1 VFATDCTT
9 ELPGLF
15 AAGEDTGGVHGANRL
30 GGNGVANS
38 TVYGG
43 IAGDRIAAWLA
54 REGALCVAD
63 EEAIRSAMAR
73 ACRPFGR
80 KLGNLAEL
88 REQLYDVM
96 WDDVG
101 IVRDAASLVRA
112 SGRLDALEATLEE
125 TGVEGGDLAFNLT
138 WHDWLNLKN
147 LLLVSKS
154 IRAAAEAREDSR
166 GAHFRADF
174 PRTGDLESSHYT
186 CVRLHEERFEI
197 GTQPVEFTRV
207 RPGETLLDD
216 QQAA

>member
-1 VFATDCTT
+1 LFLAADLQLPRQLPARLTQFALALRNAMFARRQLRRVVVQLY
-9 ELPGLF
+9 LPLLQLVVLF
-15 AAGEDTGGVHGANRL
+15 LDFGTLL
-30 GGNGVANS
+30 GDLVVALRNLCKLSGNV
-38 TVYGG
+38 
-43 IAGDRIAAWLA
+43 LA
-54 REGALCVAD
+54 LLG
-63 EEAIRSAMAR
+63 
-73 ACRPFGR
+73 
-80 KLGNLAEL
+80 KLLAL